1 MNLTNYSNNNQI
13 YYGQKLYL
21 YPVNYQ
27 MQNDLSKT
35 MSDTYSNNSNYSN
48 ISNPS
53 YYYNL
58 YNNNNI
64 YDKKKYIIPQKP
76 KKRVTFNETV
86 DVILVESYKKYNRED
101 EDISSSGDY
110 YDYNYNSKKN
120 RKKKSTKC
128 ECNII

>member
-27 MQNDLSKT
+27 IQNDLSKT

-53 YYYNL
+53 YYY
-58 YNNNNI
+58 NNNI